1 VGDLVIKGGTVHD
14 GAGSPSFRADVQVT
28 GSTITAIGENLE
40 GDITLDATGCVV
52 APAFID
58 IHTHYDAQVFWDPL
72 LTPSCWHGVT
82 TVVAGNCG
90 FSIAPVRAEHRE
102 LMIDTLRIVEDM
114 NGDTLRTG
122 VPWRSFET
130 YPEYLDAVAARGVRL
145 NFAGYVGHTAVRLF
159 VMGEEAFE
167 RSATPAEIDSMREI
181 VRQALLAGAVG
192 FSTSSTPAH
201 RGAGGRPV
209 PSRSADL
216 AEMLALTEPLRDE
229 DRGVVS
235 LVAGE
240 RIGYADVFTL
250 QRHVNRPLTWT
261 PLLVM
266 PGFDHGYWLKANS
279 DARAAGQ
286 DVWGQTT
293 CRPIVFQETLGN
305 PFTLQRFPAF
315 AALAGVNAETRS
327 AAYRDVSWRRRA
339 NAEANDADP
348 PYNWS
353 AVVVGETDGRPELI
367 GRSVVD
373 LAGEL
378 GCTPLDVMLDV
389 ALADDLRTRFNV
401 AVANADAEAVAP
413 LLQSKGVLIG
423 LADSGAHVGQLC
435 DACFATDLLATWSRT
450 RGTLSLGEAIR
461 KLTGEPAAFLGL
473 TDRGLLAPGL
483 AADICVFDPE
493 TVAPGRL
500 RRIRDFPADG
510 ERLVADAPVGVRH
523 VLVNGTPI
531 RRDGAD
537 VNVAAR
543 PGRVLG
549 RAALVVST

>member
-1 VGDLVIKGGTVHD
+1 VGNLVIRGGTVHD
-14 GAGSPSFRADVQVT
+14 GAGSLPLRADVEVT
-28 GSTITAIGENLE
+28 GSTITAIGRDLE
-40 GDITLDATGCVV
+40 GDVVLDAAGCVV
-52 APAFID
+52 APGFID

-102 LMIDTLRIVEDM
+102 LMVDTLRIVEDM

-122 VPWRSFET
+122 VPWDAFET

-145 NFAGYVGHTAVRLF
+145 NFAGYIGHTAVRLF
-159 VMGEEAFE
+159 VMGEEAFD
-167 RSATPAEIDSMREI
+167 RSANAAELDSMREI
-181 VRQALLAGAVG
+181 VRQALHAGAIG

-240 RIGYADVFTL
+240 RIGYADIFTL

-266 PGFDHGYWLKANS
+266 PGFDHKHWLQVNS

-286 DVWGQTT
+286 DVWGQTA
-293 CRPIVFQETLGN
+293 CRPIVFQEALSN
-305 PFTLQRFPAF
+305 PFTLQRFPVF
-315 AALAGVNAETRS
+315 AELADVSAEARR

-339 NAEANDADP
+339 NAEANEANP
-348 PYNWS
+348 PYNWP
-353 AVVVGETDGRPELI
+353 AVSVGETDSRPDLI
-367 GRSVVD
+367 GRFVVA
-373 LAGEL
+373 LAHEQ

-401 AVANADAEAVAP
+401 AVANADADAVAP
-413 LLQSKGVLIG
+413 LLQSKGVLVG

-435 DACFATDLLATWSRT
+435 DACFATDLLATWWRK

-461 KLTGEPAAFLGL
+461 KLTGEPASFLGL

-493 TVAPGRL
+493 TVAPGHL
-500 RRIRDFPADG
+500 RRIRDFPANG

-523 VLVNGTPI
+523 VLVNGTLI

-549 RAALVVST
+549 HAS